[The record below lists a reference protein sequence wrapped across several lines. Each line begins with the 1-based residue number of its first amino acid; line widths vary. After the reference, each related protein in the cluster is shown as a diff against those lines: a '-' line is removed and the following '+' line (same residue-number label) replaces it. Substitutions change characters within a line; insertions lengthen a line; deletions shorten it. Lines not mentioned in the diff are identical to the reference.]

1 MGKRWRVFAL
11 INDKDV
17 LVESPFENRF
27 NAFKGE
33 GLYHKR
39 SFAGGFE
46 TFRAVA
52 CAEPHDTQA
61 GTEALLRVWSALQN
75 PDDKFFGVRPV
86 FPSPVNDSRR
96 GPIEI
101 SLMALWHVLP

>member
-1 MGKRWRVFAL
+1 MDKGVWVFSVIKHERL
-11 INDKDV
+11 

-27 NAFKGE
+27 DAFKGE
-33 GLYHKR
+33 GFDHES
-39 SFAGGFE
+39 SFAGSFK

-52 CAEPHDTQA
+52 FAEPHDTQA
-61 GTEALLRVWSALQN
+61 GTEALLRVRSALQD
-75 PDDKFFGVRPV
+75 PDDKLFGVRPV
-86 FPSPVNDSRR
+86 FSGPIDDSRR